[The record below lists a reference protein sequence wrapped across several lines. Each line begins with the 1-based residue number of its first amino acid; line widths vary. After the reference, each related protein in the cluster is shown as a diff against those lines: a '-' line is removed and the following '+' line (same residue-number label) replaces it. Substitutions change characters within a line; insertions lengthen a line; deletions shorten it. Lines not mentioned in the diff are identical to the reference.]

1 MLAAPSHAPG
11 GNATAELRHPHQQAE
26 MARQPRE
33 TTDRQVQQQTKTTTV
48 STTNK
53 HTTVSTINNNTH
65 NKEIIHNVNTLVIL
79 S

>member
-1 MLAAPSHAPG
+1 
-11 GNATAELRHPHQQAE
+11 

-33 TTDRQVQQQTKTTTV
+33 TTDRQVQQQTKTATV

-53 HTTVSTINNNTH
+53 HTTVSTTNNNTH